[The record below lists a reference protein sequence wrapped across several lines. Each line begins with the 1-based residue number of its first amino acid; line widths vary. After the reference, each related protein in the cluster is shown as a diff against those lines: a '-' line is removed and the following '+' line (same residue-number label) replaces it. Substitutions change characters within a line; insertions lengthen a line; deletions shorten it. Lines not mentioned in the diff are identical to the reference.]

1 VTEVLAILHDNGA
14 NPNFSQLRPHFKSP
28 QLNTEMPDEDRTE
41 GQGRLS
47 DFEKGQIVAL
57 WQEFGHVA
65 KILPRLTHPRSEST
79 VRNFIRRYQARNS
92 TRNLPAPGRPLKM
105 NLRTRNRVFTD
116 SKENRTQSVRQLRD
130 NLAPEVSTR
139 TVKRYCNGSFV
150 FRLGDE
156 LEYEEEVLCSG
167 IRICNGDFY
176 YVLFVSVMREYE
188 SSSD

>member
-1 VTEVLAILHDNGA
+1 
-14 NPNFSQLRPHFKSP
+14 
-28 QLNTEMPDEDRTE
+28 MPDEDRTE
-41 GQGRLS
+41 GQGRLP

-79 VRNFIRRYQARNS
+79 VRNFIRHYQARNS

-116 SKENRTQSVRQLRD
+116 AKENRTQSVRQLWD

-139 TVKRYCNGSFV
+139 TVKRYLQK
-150 FRLGDE
+150 R
-156 LEYEEEVLCSG
+156 G
-167 IRICNGDFY
+167 IRKWKAAARSLLKPEHAASRLAWALAHRHWTVGDWEK
-176 YVLFVSVMREYE
+176 VIWSDECSVEKCRHGGQI
-188 SSSD
+188 